1 MESMNKRKIWL
12 ADHRGRNAVVTL
24 IPRRRSGEQRY
35 ADDSGVP
42 VRFSRV
48 VKCTQDTE
56 WESLRSKYGDPELI
70 AQALITGDP
79 EVDMESVGR
88 KTGPCDRVYVDGQGK
103 PLYSARPKEVLCD
116 LDGVET
122 ARRDPVDVPANLV
135 PDSPP
140 VWSGKLLFQ
149 NEVVK
154 KYSLTRAFQVQHTN
168 ALEFDFL
175 YGLAA
180 YLEQHGS
187 LVLVGSGPRGT
198 GPLVTERNAT
208 PMKAFLGGRTSNDKY
223 LLILHLAS
231 FELRAHLEAP

>member
-1 MESMNKRKIWL
+1 MKKRKIWL
-12 ADHRGRNAVVTL
+12 ADHRGRNAVVAL
-24 IPRRRSGEQRY
+24 VPRHRNREMKY
-35 ADDSGVP
+35 ADTNGLSVS
-42 VRFSRV
+42 FSRII
-48 VKCTQDTE
+48 KNTQDTG
-56 WESLRSKYGDPELI
+56 WESLCTKFGDPELV
-70 AQALITGDP
+70 ARALVTGDP

-103 PLYSARPKEVLCD
+103 PLYSARPMEVLCD
-116 LDGVET
+116 RDGVET

-135 PDSPP
+135 PDSPH
-140 VWSGKLLFQ
+140 VWSGKLFSQ
-149 NEVVK
+149 EEIVR
-154 KYSLTRAFQVQHTN
+154 KYAITRAFQVQHTN
-168 ALEFDFL
+168 ALEFGFL
-175 YGLAA
+175 YGLAT
-180 YLEQHGS
+180 YLEQHDG